1 MDIASNFE
9 VVGNNYKMVG
19 IYAQKQISY
28 SLKMSTALCIHMEE
42 FFQIEVH

>member
-1 MDIASNFE
+1 M
-9 VVGNNYKMVG
+9 GNNYLMVR

-28 SLKMSTALCIHMEE
+28 SHKLKMSTGLCICMKE